1 MTNLEIINLLQR
13 ITGITA
19 FALITLQVFLST
31 DRKYLRFH
39 MISGIFAYTFILL
52 HPLLFVIYR
61 YFLSGEIDPFYV
73 FVDFCVMCG
82 NNKYEWFLSLGRFAF
97 YIFTIAVIVAKY
109 KQSLASFSGRNGF
122 LLFGKKVDQWLAVNW
137 RKLHMLNYLAFIFVS
152 AHSINV
158 GTDVTKPWFM
168 IFFWFCQAIFM
179 YAVVKRLREVYLNF
193 KKFLPQVK

>member
-1 MTNLEIINLLQR
+1 MNMTNLEIINLLQR

-19 FALITLQVFLST
+19 FALITLQIFLST

-39 MISGIFAYTFILL
+39 MINGIFAYTFIFL
-52 HPLLFVIYR
+52 HPLLLVVYR
-61 YFLSGEIDPFYV
+61 YFLSGELDPFYV

-97 YIFTIAVIVAKY
+97 YIITIAVIVAK
-109 KQSLASFSGRNGF
+109 FRNGL
-122 LLFGKKVDQWLAVNW
+122 LLFGEKVDQWLAANW
-137 RKLHMLNYLAFIFVS
+137 RKIHMLNYLAFIFVS

-168 IFFWFCQAIFM
+168 LFFWFCQAVFI
-179 YAVVKRLREVYLNF
+179 YAVAKKLREVYLNF
-193 KKFLPQVK
+193 KKSLPQVK